1 MTLVIFMLLGRL
13 EVKNKMADNVNKKT
27 FFYHWLSFNY
37 YIPKL

>member
-27 FFYHWLSFNY
+27 FFYH
-37 YIPKL
+37 